1 MTISLAH
8 PVRAEQRIADA
19 KAVEAALASL
29 SYWTQPAMPRVARAA
44 SPEQTPLEQM
54 YAYFD

>member
-8 PVRAEQRIADA
+8 PIRAEQRVADV

-29 SYWTQPAMPRVARAA
+29 SYWSAPTVPVRTPAKPDV
-44 SPEQTPLEQM
+44 TPLEQM

>member
-8 PVRAEQRIADA
+8 PIRAEQRVADV

-29 SYWTQPAMPRVARAA
+29 SYWNAPAAPVAAVA
-44 SPEQTPLEQM
+44 KPEPTPLEQM